1 MSFISIVYFV
11 FLTITVICYY
21 LLPVIFRN
29 NFLLAAS
36 LFFYAYLKIDF
47 VFIILFIILANY
59 FLAIQIE
66 NSLSKKNR
74 LVFLQ
79 LSVVLNISILVF
91 FKYWSFLIQNIF
103 GFLSFFQIKTNL
115 PALSI
120 VLPLGLS
127 YYIFQTIGY
136 TIDIYRGTQRA
147 EKNIFHF
154 SLFTIFFPKL
164 LVGPIERAKNLLP
177 QFNKAIYFD
186 SNNIIEGTKRIAWG
200 LFKKL
205 VVADRILLY
214 QSFVES
220 NSQQQSGS
228 TLIIV
233 SLLYTIQVYADF
245 SGYADIAIG
254 TARLFGYN
262 LMENFK
268 RPLLAKNLSDFWR
281 RWHISLSSWVND
293 YIFNPISFKKRD
305 WGNMG
310 VFFALF
316 TSFIIIGVWHGA
328 TWNYVFFGVL
338 QAIVLCLEIVTKK
351 TRKFISKSVPSF
363 IYDPISI
370 VLTFL
375 YVSFCLIFFRTS
387 NMTEAVNIIRGMF
400 LNTGPLF
407 FDKPSTLFFIAIGCV
422 TIFFNQISEE
432 YFSFNLTLISKKN
445 WILQHLSYAILLIY
459 ILLAGVFDQG
469 QFIYFAF

>member
-1 MSFISIVYFV
+1 MENKKK
-11 FLTITVICYY
+11 TDDR
-21 LLPVIFRN
+21 LLI
-29 NFLLAAS
+29 LKWS
-36 LFFYAYLKIDF
+36 L
-47 VFIILFIILANY
+47 II
-59 FLAIQIE
+59 
-66 NSLSKKNR
+66 
-74 LVFLQ
+74 
-79 LSVVLNISILVF
+79 NIGVLVF
-91 FKYWSFLIQNIF
+91 FKYWSFLIQNLLGLLSIF
-103 GFLSFFQIKTNL
+103 HIKTST
-115 PALSI
+115 PTFSI
-120 VLPLGLS
+120 ILPLGLS

-136 TIDIYRGTQRA
+136 SLDIYRGSQRA
-147 EKNIFHF
+147 EKNILHF

-177 QFNKAIYFD
+177 QFKKSIYFD
-186 SNNIIEGTKRIAWG
+186 SNNIIEGSKRIALG

-220 NSQQQSGS
+220 NSQQQSGT
-228 TLIIV
+228 TLLFV

-254 TARLFGYN
+254 TARLFGFN

-268 RPLLAKNLSDFWR
+268 RPLMAKCLSDFWR

-293 YIFNPISFKKRD
+293 YIFNPISFNKRE
-305 WGNMG
+305 WGNLG

-316 TSFIIIGVWHGA
+316 ISFIIIGVWHGA
-328 TWNYVFFGVL
+328 SWNYVFFGFL

-351 TRKFISKSVPSF
+351 FRKQISIKTPSF
-363 IYDPISI
+363 IYNFISI
-370 VLTFL
+370 IFTFF

-387 NMTEAVNIIRGMF
+387 TMLEAFNIIKGI
-400 LNTGPLF
+400 LYNTGTLF
-407 FDKPSTLFFIAIGCV
+407 YDKPSTLYFIAIGCV
-422 TIFFNQISEE
+422 VIILNQIAEE
-432 YFSFNLTLISKKN
+432 FISFQSTVISKMN
-445 WILQHLSYAILLIY
+445 WMIQHLSYAILLIY